1 MRTVTIQTSLAAGCT
16 REICVPDELAE
27 SFERLADECPP
38 RESRFE
44 IAEIA
49 AAEAARRIEEAM
61 KLLEVAGFVAAKASG
76 EPSDHRAKAA
86 YFSKLSYRAREALSP
101 MAWQTNRIGNDAE
114 QAVHLDALEAA
125 GIDPIGDL

>member
-1 MRTVTIQTSLAAGCT
+1 MRTVTIQSSLAAGYT
-16 REICVPDELAE
+16 REISVPDELAE

-61 KLLEVAGFVAAKASG
+61 KLLEVAGFIAAKASG
-76 EPSDHRAKAA
+76 GPSDHRANAA
-86 YFSKLSYRAREALSP
+86 YFSKIAYRAREALSP
-101 MAWQTNRIGNDAE
+101 VMRQTARIAADAE
-114 QAVHLDALEAA
+114 QAVKLDAIEAD
-125 GIDPIGDL
+125 GIDPIGGL

>member
-1 MRTVTIQTSLAAGCT
+1 MRTVTIQSSLAAGYT
-16 REICVPDELAE
+16 REISVPDELAE

-38 RESRFE
+38 REGRFE

-61 KLLEVAGFVAAKASG
+61 KLLEVAGFIAAKASG

-86 YFSKLSYRAREALSP
+86 YFSKIAYRTREAIGPALRQ
-101 MAWQTNRIGNDAE
+101 ATRIGIDAE
-114 QAVHLDALEAA
+114 QAVKLDAIETA